1 MDANQHHPVG
11 GIQEGCSLASKRD
24 YYNKLFENYPD
35 VVNTKQFREMLG
47 GVNEKTVLYLLRRD
61 QVKHFRIRNAYM
73 IPKVWVIDYVLI
85 EHYAKYKNELS
96 VQD

>member
-35 VVNTKQFREMLG
+35 VVNTKQFREM
-47 GVNEKTVLYLLRRD
+47 V
-61 QVKHFRIRNAYM
+61 
-73 IPKVWVIDYVLI
+73 
-85 EHYAKYKNELS
+85 
-96 VQD
+96 